1 MKPIPS
7 WNGSSDLKLIPEW
20 FKARYVCALNSFF
33 PHPHFPTLIILLF
46 KFKVMSIQ
54 LIDFRVIDTCFY
66 APSDNSSRII
76 LARKSQKKNKYF
88 HESNSTR
95 SISNYN
101 FLVDCATSPLPRNNI
116 HLVLKRLP
124 FLPHAI
130 RFWDNKQEKKHPWF
144 MFALVMVG
152 ANGPAKIFP
161 SHAFPVHQYY
171 PTGPKKT
178 NPNEAACRSAF
189 YRVLKLSPPNL
200 LKQDALAVTSS
211 KKSLAHFSKHMN
223 FPSMERPQSGGS
235 SSSSTR
241 ELSSPMSEEQDD
253 DMMFQRYRERPVS
266 LSPVSSAGSDFMS
279 SPWSEDGDEGM
290 DIEDRSAQHHA
301 RATNYRQQQR
311 RSVLFPLPTK
321 SYAEMGYSEDVGIP
335 LENIGADGMDA
346 VQALLA
352 LREW

>member
-1 MKPIPS
+1 MENSAGDADFEVWFGDDGENRLTSSDMYLAVYAAGGGKRNMANFVKAPKSRGKESKFRSSDVHVNIRQAHSTAAAVKSQLFICRFASNRAEWVMKPIPS

-20 FKARYVCALNSFF
+20 FKAR
-33 PHPHFPTLIILLF
+33 
-46 KFKVMSIQ
+46 
-54 LIDFRVIDTCFY
+54 
-66 APSDNSSRII
+66 
-76 LARKSQKKNKYF
+76 
-88 HESNSTR
+88 
-95 SISNYN
+95 
-101 FLVDCATSPLPRNNI
+101 
-116 HLVLKRLP
+116 
-124 FLPHAI
+124 
-130 RFWDNKQEKKHPWF
+130 FWDNKQEKKHPWF
-144 MFALVMVG
+144 MFALAMVG

-211 KKSLAHFSKHMN
+211 KKSLAQFSKHMN
-223 FPSMERPQSGGS
+223 FTSMERPQSGGS

-241 ELSSPMSEEQDD
+241 ELSSPMSEEHDD